1 MGNTTLKMAQAAI
14 DKRDIPVTLERGAG
28 YHYVIYDSA
37 REKVYDTESTMI
49 CHTSELSPKEWAD
62 EAERLWEIIE
72 ARLIA
77 IGIH

>member
-14 DKRDIPVTLERGAG
+14 DKRDIPVTLERGTG

-49 CHTSELSPKEWAD
+49 CYTSDLSPKEWAD
-62 EAERLWEIIE
+62 EAERLWEIIK
-72 ARLIA
+72 ARLIS
-77 IGIH
+77 IGTM